1 MNNIYKNE
9 SDLKQFEKAI
19 SQSLDSS
26 NIMTSQ
32 IQRYAYGTDASFYR
46 LIPQM
51 VLKAETEQQIQQIII
66 AANTYQISITF
77 RAAGTSLSGQAIT
90 DSVLVLLSDNW
101 RNIDICPD
109 TFNVRLQPNVV
120 GAQANKAL
128 LPHNRKIGP
137 DPASINSC
145 KIGGIAANNSS
156 GMCCGVKDNS
166 YHTLVDIRLVF
177 ADGSV
182 LDTADK
188 ESRTQ
193 FISDHQDQLNRLN
206 LLADKIKSSP
216 ELLAKV
222 QHKYRLKNTTG
233 YGINA
238 LVDFDDPIDM
248 LSHLMIGSEGTLAFI
263 SDITYR
269 TIKINPFKAVGLYLF
284 DNTDTACQVVHQLAQ
299 HKVDAVEIM
308 DAGALQSV
316 ETKLSALLNTNSIST
331 NSISANSTG
340 LLIEVSAE
348 NQSLLSEYISNISVV
363 ISAEQQHL
371 LPSFGFTQDTAI
383 AAGLWGL
390 RKGMFPAVGAKR
402 DSGTTVVIEDVAVPL
417 ELLSQGMAEL
427 QALFVQFGY
436 TEAIIFGHA
445 LSGNLHFVFTQ
456 SFNTQEETT
465 RYKDFMDAVCHL
477 VTTKYQGS
485 LKAEHGTG
493 RNMAP
498 FVELEWGSDLYQVMQ
513 ELKDIFDPNNI
524 LNPGVIIND
533 DPNAHI
539 KNLKAIP
546 AVHDTVDKCIECGF
560 CEVVC
565 PSKELTLT
573 PRQRIT
579 VWRRIK
585 QLEQSINATDSD
597 QQEPHKQDPLKQEL
611 QHELQQLKKDYQ
623 YFGIDSCAATGLCA
637 QQCPVDINTGE
648 FIKQLRADSYD
659 IGSQINKKN
668 SSTLVAQKIAGNF
681 SLSTK
686 VAKLGLNTTN
696 IMAKTVGQGA
706 TKGVFNLAS
715 KFTNN
720 LIPKWYPQWP
730 KANNTSYADNY
741 NAINTFKEKVVYL
754 PACPNRMFATDA
766 KSEDQRS
773 LQQVIVSLFNKAQI
787 ELIIPESVDSL
798 CCGMPWGSK
807 GLNDIKQQKQQQTV
821 SALKQAS
828 DNGKWPVITDAS
840 PCSLTLS
847 EQDEVNTFD
856 VIEYVA
862 RYLLPKLTIKQ
873 TTDSYMLHNT
883 CSSQKM
889 ATSEHL
895 IALSQACTSNL
906 VIPDNIYC
914 CGFAGDKGLYYPELN
929 DHALRDLKSQVP
941 ASCKGGLSNS
951 RTCEIG
957 LSKNSGIPYQSVLYL
972 LDEVSVAKE

>member
-1 MNNIYKNE
+1 MSNIDKNE
-9 SDLKQFEKAI
+9 SDLKQFESTVA
-19 SQSLDSS
+19 QYLDGS

-32 IQRYAYGTDASFYR
+32 VQRYAYGTDASFYR
-46 LIPQM
+46 LIPQII
-51 VLKAETEQQIQQIII
+51 LKADTESQIQQIILS
-66 AANTYQISITF
+66 ANKYQIPITF

-101 RNIDICPD
+101 RNIDICPN

-128 LPHNRKIGP
+128 LPYNRKIGP

-182 LDTADK
+182 LDTSDQDSK
-188 ESRTQ
+188 IN
-193 FISDHQDQLNRLN
+193 FINEHQSQLNRLS

-238 LVDFDDPIDM
+238 LVDFDDPVDM
-248 LSHLMIGSEGTLAFI
+248 LSHLIIGSEGTLAFI

-269 TIKINPFKAVGLYLF
+269 TIEINPCKAVGLYLF
-284 DNTDTACQVVHQLAQ
+284 DNTDTACQVVNQLAQ
-299 HKVDAVEIM
+299 LNVDAVEIM

-316 ETKLSALLNTNSIST
+316 EAKLAALFSSSNTSGNSIGT
-331 NSISANSTG
+331 NNTG
-340 LLIEVSAE
+340 LLIEISAK
-348 NQSLLSEYISNISVV
+348 NPTQLSEYVGNASAA

-371 LPSFGFTQDTAI
+371 LPSFTFTQDTTV
-383 AAGLWGL
+383 AAGLWSL

-402 DSGTTVVIEDVAVPL
+402 ALGTTVVIEDVAVPL
-417 ELLSQGMAEL
+417 ELLSQGMSDL
-427 QALFVQFGY
+427 QQLFVQFGY

-456 SFNTQEETT
+456 SFNTEQETT
-465 RYKDFMDAVCHL
+465 RYKDFMDAVCQL
-477 VTTKYQGS
+477 VTAKYKGS

-513 ELKDIFDPNNI
+513 ELKDIFDPNKV

-539 KNLKAIP
+539 DNLKAIP
-546 AVHDTVDKCIECGF
+546 AVNDMLDKCIECGF

-579 VWRRIK
+579 VWRKIK
-585 QLEQSINATDSD
+585 QLEQRVNLT
-597 QQEPHKQDPLKQEL
+597 EL
-611 QHELQQLKKDYQ
+611 DKKELEELKKDYQ

-659 IGSQINKKN
+659 IGSQINNKK
-668 SSTLVAQKIAGNF
+668 SSSFVAQTIADNF
-681 SLSTK
+681 SLSSK

-696 IMAKTVGQGA
+696 IMAKTLGKST

-720 LIPKWYPQWP
+720 VIPRWYPQWP
-730 KANNTSYADNY
+730 KANNTSYTDNY
-741 NAINTFKEKVVYL
+741 KAISTFKEKVVYL
-754 PACPNRMFATDA
+754 PTCPNRMFATDA
-766 KSEDQRS
+766 KAGDQRS
-773 LQQVIVSLFNKAQI
+773 LQQVIVSLFHKAQI

-807 GLNDIKQQKQQQTV
+807 GLNDIKLQKQQQTV
-821 SALKQAS
+821 NALKQAS
-828 DNGKWPVITDAS
+828 NNGEWPVITDAS
-840 PCSLTLS
+840 PCAFTLS
-847 EQDEVNTFD
+847 EQDEVKTFD
-856 VIEYVA
+856 VIEYVSTHV
-862 RYLLPKLTIKQ
+862 LPKLTIKQ

-889 ATSEHL
+889 ATSQHL
-895 IALSQACTSNL
+895 ISLAQACTTNL
-906 VIPDNIYC
+906 IIPDNIYC
-914 CGFAGDKGLYYPELN
+914 CGFAGDKGLYHPELN
-929 DHALRDLKSQVP
+929 NHALRDLQSQVP
-941 ASCKGGLSNS
+941 ENCKGGLSNS

-972 LDEVSVAKE
+972 LDDVSVAKIINKLV